1 MQDIPVDS
9 RLFHFPD
16 DWLVTKYDDMP
27 YYQNHL
33 KSGYGLRRGLKAVDL
48 IAFHPADKT
57 LFLIESKDYRRH
69 SRTKSIPPA
78 EEFVGKVTDTLTGL
92 VPTMLCSPALTEDV
106 KKVREGVRKSKRL
119 RLIYQFEQPAK
130 SSKLYKRAFDPA
142 DIQLKLRQALKC
154 FDPHVLVIE
163 SKNQDKVAWTV
174 N

>member
-106 KKVREGVRKSKRL
+106 KKVREGVRKSKKL

-130 SSKLYKRAFDPA
+130 HSKLFPRAFDPSE
-142 DIQLKLRQALKC
+142 IQLKLSQDLRC

-163 SKNQDKVAWTV
+163 AATQHKVAWTV